1 MTSGMSHVVSTV
13 SESTSKRQK
22 AHMPYILMYDK
33 VCKKACGGMPK
44 ERIEKMFFSSK
55 IQKLK

>member
-1 MTSGMSHVVSTV
+1 
-13 SESTSKRQK
+13 
-22 AHMPYILMYDK
+22 MYDK